1 MTKET
6 HVKSHADFQKELAQ
20 LIDKRAVLW
29 RAKMDET
36 HPGERIHEVSPREAR
51 MAVLKAENHPDVLAI
66 QSEINI
72 LHAEMIEAHGD
83 VPSDP
88 GLTEEESDA
97 RAAAEGRPLR
107 YTRTEG

>member
-1 MTKET
+1 MAKEAPT
-6 HVKSHADFQKELAQ
+6 KSHADYQAEFAALVE
-20 LIDKRAVLW
+20 KRAVVW
-29 RAKMDET
+29 REKLEET

-51 MAVLKAENHPDVLAI
+51 MAVLKAENHPDVLAV

-72 LHAEMIEAHGD
+72 LHAEMIETHGD